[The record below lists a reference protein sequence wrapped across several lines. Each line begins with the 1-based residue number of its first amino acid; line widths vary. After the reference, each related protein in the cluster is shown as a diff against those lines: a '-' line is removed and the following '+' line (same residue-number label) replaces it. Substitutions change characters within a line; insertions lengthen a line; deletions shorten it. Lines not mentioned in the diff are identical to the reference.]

1 MNAEARSGSV
11 PPESESTLSYRDA
24 VSEALMEEMERDPDV
39 YMIGEDI
46 AIGGG
51 AFGVTKG
58 FLEQFGPNRVVDSP
72 LSESG
77 FLGMA
82 AGSAQLGLRPVVEM
96 QFADFVSDAFK
107 MLVNYAAG
115 VYYRQG
121 GQVPLVVRLPS
132 GSLGSA
138 GPFHSCNPESW
149 FYHTPG
155 LKIVAAAS
163 PYDAK
168 GLLKAAIRDNNPV
181 IYLEYKRLYNLPMS
195 QFPELL
201 RIPIPDEDFI
211 VPIGEARLLR
221 EGEDLTLITHGTT
234 VLDSLKAADIAAEEG
249 LEVEV
254 IDLRSILP
262 FDRDAIVRSVE
273 KTGRALIVH
282 EDLKIGG
289 VGAEWAAVLAE
300 EAFELL
306 DAPVRRVAAVDA
318 PIPYSPTL
326 EDFFL
331 PNTDKI
337 CDAIR
342 EVASF

>member
-1 MNAEARSGSV
+1 MSVDAQSGTGPSNI
-11 PPESESTLSYRDA
+11 SASLSYREA
-24 VSEALMEEMERDPDV
+24 VTAALWEEMERDPDV
-39 YMIGEDI
+39 YIIGEDI

-58 FLEQFGPNRVVDSP
+58 FLDQFGLKRVVDAP

-77 FLGMA
+77 FMGMA

-96 QFADFVSDAFK
+96 QFADFVSDSFK

-121 GQVPLVVRLPS
+121 GEVPMVVRLPA
-132 GSLGSA
+132 GALKSA

-155 LKIVAAAS
+155 LKIVAPAS

-181 IYLEYKRLYNLPMS
+181 LYLEYKKLYNLPLD
-195 QFPELL
+195 QFPEPL
-201 RIPIPDEDFI
+201 RTQMPAKDFV
-211 VPIGEARLLR
+211 VPIGEARIVR
-221 EGEDLTLITHGTT
+221 EGEDLTLITHGTM
-234 VLDSLKAADIAAEEG
+234 VLDSLRAAEMASEEG

-254 IDLRSILP
+254 IDMRSILP
-262 FDRDAIVRSVE
+262 FDREAILCSVK
-273 KTGRALIVH
+273 KTGRVLISH
-282 EDLKIGG
+282 EDLKTGG
-289 VGAEWAAVLAE
+289 VGAEWAAILAE
-300 EAFELL
+300 EAFEHL
-306 DAPVRRVAAVDA
+306 DAPVRRVAAADV
-318 PIPYSPTL
+318 PLPYSPPL

-331 PNTDKI
+331 PNAEKI
-337 CDAIR
+337 CEAIR
-342 EVASF
+342 EVAGF